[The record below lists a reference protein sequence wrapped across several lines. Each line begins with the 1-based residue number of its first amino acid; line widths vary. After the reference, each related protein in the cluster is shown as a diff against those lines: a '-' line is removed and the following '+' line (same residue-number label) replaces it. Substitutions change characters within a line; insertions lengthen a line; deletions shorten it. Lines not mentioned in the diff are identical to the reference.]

1 MDKAE
6 VLNILKN
13 NLKFPQLSLKKIEIY
28 GLELLKYNLK
38 YNLISKSTEYDI
50 WKRHFLDS
58 AQLVKFINF
67 KDGFSLS
74 DLGSGG
80 GFPGLVLAI
89 YNANPNF
96 HVKIYEKSPVKV
108 KFMKKITKLL
118 DIRCTFFN
126 NDINYVNLSSNFI
139 VCRAFKKLS
148 ETIRISRENIQK
160 PNKLIILKGK
170 NAQDEVK
177 KALKQYNFSYKL
189 HDSISDADSK
199 ILVVENL

>member
-1 MDKAE
+1 MDKGE

-13 NLKFPQLSLKKIEIY
+13 DLKFPQLSLEKIETYCI
-28 GLELLKYNLK
+28 ELLKYNLK
-38 YNLISKSTEYDI
+38 YNLISKSTENDI

-89 YNANPNF
+89 YNVNPNF

-108 KFMKKITKLL
+108 KFMKKITKFL

-126 NDINYVNLSSNFI
+126 NDIKYVNLSSNFV
-139 VCRAFKKLS
+139 VCRAFKKLP

-170 NAQDEVK
+170 NAQDEVN

>member
-1 MDKAE
+1 MDKGE

-13 NLKFPQLSLKKIEIY
+13 DLKFPQLSLEKIETY
-28 GLELLKYNLK
+28 CLELLKYNLK
-38 YNLISKSTEYDI
+38 YNLISKSTENVI

-89 YNANPNF
+89 YNVNPNF
-96 HVKIYEKSPVKV
+96 HVKIYEKSAVKV

-126 NDINYVNLSSNFI
+126 NDIKYVNLSSNFI
-139 VCRAFKKLS
+139 VCRAL
-148 ETIRISRENIQK
+148 R
-160 PNKLIILKGK
+160 L
-170 NAQDEVK
+170 
-177 KALKQYNFSYKL
+177 
-189 HDSISDADSK
+189 
-199 ILVVENL
+199 